1 MQLPNPLAS
10 RWGRLMAFFFLY
22 VTEGIPLGFTATTM
36 AVQMKRAGVGEQDIG
51 IFVGSLY
58 LPWAWKWAIG
68 PFVDLLYSN
77 RLGARRGWIL
87 GTQIMMVLTLLFC
100 MPIEL
105 SKENL
110 SMITLVIMVHN
121 MFCATQDVAIDALAC
136 NVLHEDERGLA
147 NGLMF
152 AGQTLGIPLGGAC
165 VLYLIEGVDISWL
178 PALRD
183 GIPVQS
189 AYWFVIGC
197 ILLVTIFVAYPM
209 REEPRERPPYESS
222 RLVSASLELS
232 NYLRVSFK
240 SFFGSR
246 IAFFGLLFAL
256 LPAGAI
262 GLNLALQKTV
272 AVEIG
277 FSDGDVADLEVVSS
291 ILWAVMCVLGGV
303 ISDRLGHLKCLAV
316 FLALISVPTFWCA
329 HRMQQE
335 GMILPKRIMAERA
348 AKAAQTEIVGTDPA
362 KIDTEKPETAEN
374 VSADPAGENSP
385 KKEKAPSIFAGDQ
398 VPAMANSFWWAVM
411 IYMAFQ
417 GLMYGTRTAI
427 FMRIANPDVA
437 ATQFTAYMAMMNLV
451 TAYTA
456 WWQGY
461 TIVNYGYATTLYI
474 DGAFGLVCIALLPM
488 LHQRSRARD
497 APTADTPAAS

>member
-36 AVQMKRAGVGEQDIG
+36 AVQMKRAGVGEKEIG

-87 GTQIMMVLTLLFC
+87 GTQIMMVLTLLVC

-105 SKENL
+105 SAENL
-110 SMITLVIMVHN
+110 SLITLVIMVHN

-183 GIPVQS
+183 GIPVQT

-197 ILLVTIFVAYPM
+197 ILLVTIFVAFPM
-209 REEPRERPPYESS
+209 REPRRERPP
-222 RLVSASLELS
+222 RQGTALRSAGIELRE
-232 NYLRVSFK
+232 YLCVALK

-246 IAFFGLLFAL
+246 VAFFGLVCAL

-272 AVEIG
+272 AVEVG
-277 FSDGDVADLEVVSS
+277 YTDGDVADLEVASS

-316 FLALISVPTFWCA
+316 FLTLISIPTFWCA
-329 HRMQQE
+329 FRMNQE
-335 GMILPKRIMAERA
+335 GMVLPKSILAARA
-348 AKAAQTEIVGTDPA
+348 AEAAEAEAVDPVPDSDESVA
-362 KIDTEKPETAEN
+362 IED
-374 VSADPAGENSP
+374 NSEP
-385 KKEKAPSIFAGDQ
+385 PTKEKTPSIFEGEH
-398 VPAMANSFWWAVM
+398 VPPMANSFWWAVM

-417 GLMYGTRTAI
+417 GLMYGTRTAV

-437 ATQFTAYMAMMNLV
+437 ATQFTAYMAMMNLA

-461 TIVNYGYATTLYI
+461 TIETYGYPITLYI
-474 DGAFGLVCIALLPM
+474 DGTFGLVCLAVLPM
-488 LHQRSRARD
+488 LHYVRKGPISQDLATRV
-497 APTADTPAAS
+497 